1 MVIINP
7 DTVKNKAEVSKELME
22 AFNSEDEKMFA
33 EAMVNFS
40 DNIQQNMIK
49 EATDR
54 IRNEQGDA
62 QILVKRGVNAL
73 TKDERIYYNEVIE
86 HEGFSG
92 VEVLV
97 PKTVFERVFEDLV
110 QSHPLLSEIE
120 FVNTTAT
127 TEWVY
132 SKGVNPAWWGKLC
145 EEIKEL
151 LDNGFETVQTS
162 LYKLSAFIPVCKAML
177 VLGPEWLD
185 RYVRTVLVESMYIA
199 LEQAIVAGTGK
210 DQPIGMIKD
219 LDTVKNGIYEDKKA
233 SKLKNLSPATFGK
246 EVMLPL
252 TQVVLKKDGN
262 GKVISESK
270 RIVDPSKVIMVVSP
284 DDYWEKIY
292 PATTYLNQQGTY
304 VKDILPLPVKVI
316 QSIAMPTGNMSVG
329 LAKDYFMGVG
339 SQQKVESSDEYRFIE
354 DQRTYL
360 AKQYANG
367 RPKNNE
373 SFLYFDISDLETQL
387 PCLGNSEI
395 SEQSNKK

>member
-1 MVIINP
+1 MPIINP
-7 DTVKNKAEVSKELME
+7 DTIKNETEVAKNLMD
-22 AFNSEDEKMFA
+22 AFTSEDEKVFA
-33 EAMVNFS
+33 KAMVEFS
-40 DNIQQNMIK
+40 NDIQQKMIV

-233 SKLKNLSPATFGK
+233 SKLKNLSPETFGK

-262 GKVISESK
+262 GKVTSESK

-284 DDYWEKIY
+284 DDYWGKIY

-339 SQQKVESSDEYRFIE
+339 SQQKVEASDEYRFVE

-387 PCLGNSEI
+387 PLSVNSEI

>member
-1 MVIINP
+1 MTMINP
-7 DTVKNKAEVSKELME
+7 DTVQNTEELTKELMD
-22 AFNSEDEKMFA
+22 AFSSEDEKVFA
-33 EAMVNFS
+33 EAMTNFS
-40 DNIQQNMIK
+40 NNIQQKMIQ
-49 EATDR
+49 EATER
-54 IRNEQGDA
+54 IQNEQGDA
-62 QILVKRGVNAL
+62 QILVKRGINPITA
-73 TKDERIYYNEVIE
+73 DERKYYNEVIT
-86 HEGFSG
+86 HEGFAG
-92 VEVLV
+92 VEQLV

-110 QSHPLLSEIE
+110 QRHPLLSEIE

-210 DQPIGMIKD
+210 DQPIGIIKD
-219 LDTVKNGIYEDKKA
+219 LNTVKNGIYADKMAKA
-233 SKLKNLSPATFGK
+233 IADLSPETFGK
-246 EVMLPL
+246 ELMEPL
-252 TQVVLKKDGN
+252 TRVVLKREEDGT
-262 GKVISESK
+262 VSK
-270 RIVDPSKVIMVVSP
+270 EAERVVDPNKVLMIVSP
-284 DDYWEKIY
+284 SDYWVKIY
-292 PATTYLNQQGTY
+292 PATTYLNHQGAY
-304 VKDILPLPVKVI
+304 VKDVLPLPVKVI
-316 QSIAMPTGNMSVG
+316 QSVAMPKGRMAVG

-339 SQQKVESSDEYRFIE
+339 SQQKVEVSDEYRFIE

-373 SFLYFDISDLETQL
+373 SFLYFDIENMKTTL
-387 PCLGNSEI
+387 PLPS
-395 SEQSNKK
+395 

>member
-1 MVIINP
+1 MSMNNP
-7 DTVKNKAEVSKELME
+7 DTIKNETELSKELME
-22 AFNSEDEKMFA
+22 AFNSEDETVFA
-33 EAMVNFS
+33 KAMVEFS
-40 DNIQQNMIK
+40 NNIQQKMIK
-49 EATDR
+49 EATER
-54 IRNEQGDA
+54 VQNEQGDA

-73 TKDERIYYNEVIE
+73 TKNERQYYNEVIE
-86 HEGFSG
+86 HEGFAG

-151 LDNGFETVQTS
+151 LDNGFETVQTT

-210 DQPIGMIKD
+210 DQPIGVTKD
-219 LDTVKNGIYEDKKA
+219 LDSMTNGVYADKTA
-233 SKLKNLSPATFGK
+233 TKLKDLSPETFGK
-246 EVMLPL
+246 DVMLPL
-252 TQVVLKKDGN
+252 TKVVLKRDESGE
-262 GKVISESK
+262 VVSETK
-270 RIVDPSKVIMVVSP
+270 RVVDPNKVLMIVSP
-284 DDYWEKIY
+284 DDYWAKIY
-292 PATTYLNQQGTY
+292 PATTYLNAQGAY
-304 VKDILPLPVKVI
+304 VKDVLPLPIKVV
-316 QSIAMPTGNMSVG
+316 QSVAMSTGHMSVG
-329 LAKDYFMGVG
+329 LAKDYFMGIG
-339 SQQKVESSDEYRFIE
+339 SQQKVETSDEYRFIE

-373 SFLYFDISDLETQL
+373 SFLYFDISELETKL
-387 PCLGNSEI
+387 PLPS
-395 SEQSNKK
+395 